1 MSIQAMERLLMEYAK
16 IIDEQADTIAQQKK
30 TIDILTRVLW
40 NSVLEVTSAECP
52 HDI

>member
-1 MSIQAMERLLMEYAK
+1 MERLLREYAK
-16 IIDEQADTIAQQKK
+16 IIDDQADTIAQQKK

-40 NSVLEVTSAECP
+40 NDVPDITSAECP